1 VQDKQREG
9 VLPMKKNRITLS
21 LVSSLVFLLFFTGCG
36 SKSSG
41 GGASVTSGSSTQE
54 RPVDKPDKLR
64 PVLLGKAEDF
74 AILAYSNVT
83 SIPASSISGKVG
95 LMPGARDMIK
105 VTDAEVAGG
114 APDIM
119 AADDETD
126 PPNFLSNAKVDM
138 VSAYTKAA
146 GLIPDSDKQ
155 ALNSSIG
162 GKKLK
167 PGIYKWTGDLVITS
181 DFSLEGDDK
190 AIWIFK
196 VPGHLKVSD
205 GIKMI
210 LTGGAKASNVFWQV
224 AGSAILG
231 PTSEFAGSILA
242 QQFIEL
248 GYKSVLNGRAF
259 AKNGYVQLNQATVT
273 KP

>member
-1 VQDKQREG
+1 
-9 VLPMKKNRITLS
+9 MKKNQIVLGLS
-21 LVSSLVFLLFFTGCG
+21 SALVVLLLATGCG

-41 GGASVTSGSSTQE
+41 GGEGTVTSGSSTQE
-54 RPVDKPDKLR
+54 RPGEKPDKLR
-64 PVLLGKAEDF
+64 PISLGKSEDF
-74 AILAYSNVT
+74 VVLAYSNIT
-83 SIPASSISGKVG
+83 STAPSSISGRVG
-95 LMPGARDMIK
+95 LMPGTRDMLK
-105 VTDAEVAGG
+105 LTDAEVAGG

-126 PPNFLSNAKVDM
+126 PPNLLSNAKVDM

-146 GLIPDSDKQ
+146 GLTPDADKQ

-167 PGIYKWTGDLVITS
+167 PGIYKWSGDLTIGS

-205 GIKMI
+205 GVKMV
-210 LTGGAKASNVFWQV
+210 LNGGAKAANVYWQV
-224 AGSAILG
+224 AGSAVLE
-231 PTSEFAGSILA
+231 PTAEMSGNILA

-248 GYKSVLNGRAF
+248 RSKSVLNGRAF
-259 AKNGYVQLNQATVT
+259 AKNGYVSLNQATVT
-273 KP
+273 KPQ